1 MTLWTGKWK
10 QQLRIISK
18 TSSEELAVIGS
29 VFDDRQ
35 QPVWKEGLLSFFNRV
50 VPFFLIY
57 L

>member
-29 VFDDRQ
+29 VFDDRH